1 MTLDLDCQRANG
13 RKAFPGVN
21 WQFPVQLSRVVGLTG
36 HVNDRSAK
44 AYLGAF
50 KGALKGWRFHFCGS
64 QHCRMATRGRQ
75 NEKMATFRSVVL
87 DHVSLWQHLI
97 ATS

>member
-50 KGALKGWRFHFCGS
+50 KGALKGLIFS
-64 QHCRMATRGRQ
+64 QFVGPNTVERPLVRT
-75 NEKMATFRSVVL
+75 KMKRWLLLGQQF
-87 DHVSLWQHLI
+87 
-97 ATS
+97 